1 MEGKKKILCLNNRI
15 RFGPSGNSD
24 SFYKEG
30 NKSSIEMPKWLYDM
44 GLNAYE
50 YSLTRGINIKEETA
64 RLIGQQASKYD
75 IAVSVHAPYYIN
87 LASPEKE
94 KAEKSIQYI
103 LDSLEVATWL
113 GANRIVFHPG
123 SCARMSRQKANENI
137 INMLKQLVNQAK
149 DYLQSGLLL
158 CPETMG
164 KINQIGTLDEILY
177 FCTLHENIIPT
188 LDFGHIHARGLGA
201 INSKDDYVKILDKV
215 ENAIGYE
222 RTRNFHSHFS
232 HIEFTERGEKK
243 HWTLSDT
250 EYGPEFSFLAEVIIE
265 RDLTPIIIC
274 ESRGVM
280 AEDALRLKNIYE
292 EKITLSNNVNI

>member
-1 MEGKKKILCLNNRI
+1 
-15 RFGPSGNSD
+15 
-24 SFYKEG
+24 
-30 NKSSIEMPKWLYDM
+30 MPKWLYHM

-64 RLIGQQASKYD
+64 RLIGEEARKYN

-94 KAEKSIQYI
+94 KAEKSLEYI

-113 GANRIVFHPG
+113 GATRVVFHPG
-123 SCARMSRQKANENI
+123 SCAKISRQKANENVI
-137 INMLKQLVNQAK
+137 SMLKQLIGQAK
-149 DYLQSGLLL
+149 DYLQSGIFL

-164 KINQIGTLDEILY
+164 KMNQVGTLDEILY
-177 FCTLHENIIPT
+177 FCSLHDNIVPT

-201 INSKDDYVKILDKV
+201 IKSKGDYEEIIDRV

-222 RTRNFHSHFS
+222 RTKSFHSHFS
-232 HIEFTERGEKK
+232 RIEFTEGGEKK
-243 HWTLSDT
+243 HWTMSDT
-250 EYGPEFSFLAEVIIE
+250 EYGPEFSHLAEVIIE
-265 RDLTPIIIC
+265 RKLTPTIIC

-280 AEDALRLKNIYE
+280 AEDALKLKNIYQ
-292 EKITLSNNVNI
+292 EKITLSNNANI